1 MGLRAVKLIAVSIAV
16 LITAWAI
23 ASAHTAHAQSP
34 SPAEFMESA
43 NNLYNTERYHEA
55 AQSYE
60 RLVGLGYEDED
71 LYYNLGNAYYKQD
84 DLGRAILN
92 YMRARRLAPNDEDI
106 EANLIFVQEQTSDA
120 LESVEFGSPLASFYN
135 AVPFAST
142 NTVAGLMLASWALI
156 AGSIAWWVIKSMPR
170 AKHPATIIAGTG
182 IALLALSV
190 ILLAGAP
197 QADSQYED
205 TTIIVA
211 NEVQALSGPGP
222 QYAEEFVLHG
232 GAETELIEVRGNWS
246 RISVPAT
253 ELQGWVPRHTLEP
266 VVPPAS

>member
-1 MGLRAVKLIAVSIAV
+1 MKLVVASIAV
-16 LITAWAI
+16 LATAWAI
-23 ASAHTAHAQSP
+23 AGAHTAHAQSP

-43 NNLYNTERYHEA
+43 NNLYNTERYQEA

-92 YMRARRLAPNDEDI
+92 YMRARRLAPRDEDI
-106 EANLIFVQEQTSDA
+106 EANLTFVQEQTTDA
-120 LESVEFGSPLASFYN
+120 LEPIEFGSPLASF
-135 AVPFAST
+135 AAAIPFAST
-142 NTVAGLMLASWALI
+142 NTAAGLMLASWAII
-156 AGSIAWWVIKSMPR
+156 AGSCAWWVVKSMPSV
-170 AKHPATIIAGTG
+170 KHPATVIAGTG
-182 IALLALSV
+182 TAFLILSV
-190 ILLAGAP
+190 FLLAGAL
-197 QADSQYED
+197 QANSQYEN
-205 TTIIVA
+205 TTIIIA
-211 NEVQALSGPGP
+211 DEVQALSGPGP

-253 ELQGWVPRHTLEP
+253 ELQGWVPRHTIEP
-266 VVPPAS
+266 VVPLAS